1 MAGRSIVMVCFALA
15 TLAGFGSVHAQQVYK
30 WVDAA
35 GTTHYTDHPPEKGTA
50 KTLVLKGAPGAPLP
64 VQPTAST
71 DDKKVLDDAEVA
83 NRRRNCFTAQNNIKI
98 LQEEGAVL
106 DGSDI
111 NTARPLDAQRRAK
124 AKDDAMA
131 NIDKYCGPKP

>member
-1 MAGRSIVMVCFALA
+1 MAARVLMVSLALA
-15 TLAGFGSVHAQQVYK
+15 ALSGYGVAHAQQVYK

-35 GTTHYTDHPPEKGTA
+35 GTTHYTDQPPPKGAA
-50 KTLVLKGAPGAPLP
+50 KTLQLKGAPGAPLAA
-64 VQPTAST
+64 QPANAPDNS
-71 DDKKVLDDAEVA
+71 KVLDDAEVA